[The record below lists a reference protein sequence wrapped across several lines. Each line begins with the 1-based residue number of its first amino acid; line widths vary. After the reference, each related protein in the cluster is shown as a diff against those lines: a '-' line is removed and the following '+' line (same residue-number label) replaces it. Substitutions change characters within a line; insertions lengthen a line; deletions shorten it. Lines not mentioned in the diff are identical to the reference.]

1 MNKQKKSFQ
10 YKILVG
16 FILLLSVS
24 AISFA
29 ALGSKT
35 ITKMAGYITSGEYM
49 LAARQMHGAN
59 GQGHDEIIMPGLKG
73 ENATLEESEELA
85 IMFQNFD
92 KITRKVENLPNGIRT
107 VTHSSDEAVM
117 AKLVSHV
124 VGMIGRVEN
133 LDDPKIFI
141 QSPTLDIF
149 FMRGDKI
156 KFEIDV
162 TDNGIIV
169 TQTSND
175 PELVDALQTHAAEVS
190 DMADRGMQAVHEAM
204 MKRMIK

>member
-1 MNKQKKSFQ
+1 
-10 YKILVG
+10 
-16 FILLLSVS
+16 
-24 AISFA
+24 
-29 ALGSKT
+29 
-35 ITKMAGYITSGEYM
+35 
-49 LAARQMHGAN
+49 
-59 GQGHDEIIMPGLKG
+59 
-73 ENATLEESEELA
+73 
-85 IMFQNFD
+85 
-92 KITRKVENLPNGIRT
+92 
-107 VTHSSDEAVM
+107 M

-156 KFEIDV
+156 KSEIDV